1 MMNGWMMDYKI
12 PWTKYIQI
20 KSGIGLPKSD
30 NPEIL
35 SVIVTRQD
43 ICCLA
48 PVHEMGSHAGDF
60 KTPAQNCSVHEL
72 GTQSVLL
79 LPIS

>member
-1 MMNGWMMDYKI
+1 MDKI
-12 PWTKYIQI
+12 HIQI

-30 NPEIL
+30 NPGVLVRNSDKARYML
-35 SVIVTRQD
+35 S
-43 ICCLA
+43 C

-72 GTQSVLL
+72 GTQSVFLL
-79 LPIS
+79 LIS

>member
-1 MMNGWMMDYKI
+1 M
-12 PWTKYIQI
+12 
-20 KSGIGLPKSD
+20 LP
-30 NPEIL
+30 
-35 SVIVTRQD
+35 
-43 ICCLA
+43 C

-79 LPIS
+79 LPISQIGRNIYTVRVWIIAGTLENIETRVCWV